1 MCGVCKLV
9 CDHLTSEP
17 PLLDLRA
24 RFTVA
29 CWAEMQGMRSEVVKH
44 SLLTGQVHA
53 EGHDL
58 LLGREFKATAVSK
71 GERQIY

>member
-17 PLLDLRA
+17 PLLDPRA

-29 CWAEMQGMRSEVVKH
+29 RWAEMQGTRSEVVKH
-44 SLLTGQVHA
+44 PLLTGQLHA

-58 LLGREFKATAVSK
+58 LLGREFKVSK